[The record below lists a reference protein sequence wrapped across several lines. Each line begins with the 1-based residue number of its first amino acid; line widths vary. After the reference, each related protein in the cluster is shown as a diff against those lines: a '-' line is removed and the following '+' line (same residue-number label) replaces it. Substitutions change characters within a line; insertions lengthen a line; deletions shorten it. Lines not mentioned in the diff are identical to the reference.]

1 MNLTARQTADLKVM
15 ALEGAK
21 NANIALALGVS
32 VEDVHA
38 ARSRLG
44 CTIEKAAEITTEPCG
59 CCGAPAPN
67 DEDHLYGLPN
77 GEDTYFCE
85 RCKLTVD
92 YVNSF
97 DDENEIEDECEGDD
111 EEESDEPEDEDE
123 L

>member
-1 MNLTARQTADLKVM
+1 MILTAKQTADLKVM

-21 NANIALALGVS
+21 NANISLALGIS
-32 VEDVHA
+32 VEDVHT

-44 CTIEKAAEITTEPCG
+44 YTIEKAAEMKTNPCG

-67 DEDHLYGLPN
+67 DEDHFYELLN
-77 GEDTYFCE
+77 GENTYFCE

-97 DDENEIEDECEGDD
+97 GTEDCEEYG
-111 EEESDEPEDEDE
+111 E
-123 L
+123 

>member
-59 CCGAPAPN
+59 CCGAPAPD

-97 DDENEIEDECEGDD
+97 DDENEIEDECEGYD
-111 EEESDEPEDEDE
+111 EEEYDEPEDEDE